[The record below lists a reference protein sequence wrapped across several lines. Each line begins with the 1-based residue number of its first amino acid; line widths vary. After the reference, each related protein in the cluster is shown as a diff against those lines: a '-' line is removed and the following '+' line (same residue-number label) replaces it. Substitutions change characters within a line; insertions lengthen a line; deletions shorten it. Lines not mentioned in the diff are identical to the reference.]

1 MPEWTYGRESEV
13 DVVRASARLPGL
25 DLDIIHRQSPNG
37 DWEQM
42 SINLLGNTVLR
53 SARVLV
59 EAANPFTFWVQA
71 TRFMWMPW
79 LLTAQTMM
87 LPAGRPRTLPS
98 AVHPPSAR
106 GADGLGDPFFHRNQ
120 RRHERYRLHPSSQ
133 IDPGKNLRPYL
144 FMRPASDQNSEV
156 LKAHTNFSRIFDDPH
171 VRGRHCINE
180 RFD

>member
-1 MPEWTYGRESEV
+1 MSQEQALVCPVSTSTSV
-13 DVVRASARLPGL
+13 TDN
-25 DLDIIHRQSPNG
+25 RQMVIGSRC
-37 DWEQM
+37 Q
-42 SINLLGNTVLR
+42 STAGNTVLR

-71 TRFMWMPW
+71 TRFMWMPR

-120 RRHERYRLHPSSQ
+120 RRHERYRLHPVIS
-133 IDPGKNLRPYL
+133 N
-144 FMRPASDQNSEV
+144 
-156 LKAHTNFSRIFDDPH
+156 
-171 VRGRHCINE
+171 
-180 RFD
+180 

>member
-1 MPEWTYGRESEV
+1 MHGNGKGPCLSGHTVERARSMSQEQALVCPVSTSTSLLGA
-13 DVVRASARLPGL
+13 DVNQPA
-25 DLDIIHRQSPNG
+25 
-37 DWEQM
+37 
-42 SINLLGNTVLR
+42 GNTVLR

-106 GADGLGDPFFHRNQ
+106 GADGLGDPFFT
-120 RRHERYRLHPSSQ
+120 EISDDTSGIGCIPSSR